1 METHGGIQSFFHFL
15 LWKVWNTLPNN
26 EELQKLLNVAA
37 QRLGTQP
44 EQLKQ
49 QAENGTLQKMLNN
62 LNANDA
68 AKLQQVLSD
77 KEAANKLLNSPQAQV
92 LLKKFLGK

>member
-1 METHGGIQSFFHFL
+1 M
-15 LWKVWNTLPNN
+15 PNN

-37 QRLGTQP
+37 QRLGTQT

>member
-1 METHGGIQSFFHFL
+1 M
-15 LWKVWNTLPNN
+15 PNN

-49 QAENGTLQKMLNN
+49 QAENGKLQKMLNN

-68 AKLQQVLSD
+68 ANLQQVLSD

>member
-1 METHGGIQSFFHFL
+1 M
-15 LWKVWNTLPNN
+15 PNN

-49 QAENGTLQKMLNN
+49 QAENGTQQKMLNN

>member
-1 METHGGIQSFFHFL
+1 M
-15 LWKVWNTLPNN
+15 PNN

-68 AKLQQVLSD
+68 AKLQQV
-77 KEAANKLLNSPQAQV
+77 
-92 LLKKFLGK
+92 

>member
-1 METHGGIQSFFHFL
+1 M
-15 LWKVWNTLPNN
+15 PNN

-44 EQLKQ
+44 EQL
-49 QAENGTLQKMLNN
+49 AENGTLQKMLNN

>member
-1 METHGGIQSFFHFL
+1 M
-15 LWKVWNTLPNN
+15 PNN

-37 QRLGTQP
+37 QRLGKQP

>member
-1 METHGGIQSFFHFL
+1 M
-15 LWKVWNTLPNN
+15 PNN
-26 EELQKLLNVAA
+26 DELQNLLKIAA

-44 EQLKQ
+44 EKLKQ
-49 QAENGTLQKMLNN
+49 QAENGTLQNMLNN
-62 LNANDA
+62 LNSNDA

-77 KEAANKLLNSPQAQV
+77 KDAANRLLSTPQAQI

>member
-1 METHGGIQSFFHFL
+1 MTA
-15 LWKVWNTLPNN
+15 LPNN
-26 EELQKLLNVAA
+26 DELQNLLKIAA
-37 QRLGTQP
+37 ERLGTQP
-44 EQLKQ
+44 DKLKQ
-49 QAENGTLQKMLNN
+49 QAENGNLQNMINN

-77 KEAANKLLNSPQAQV
+77 KDAANRLLSTPQAQI

>member
-1 METHGGIQSFFHFL
+1 
-15 LWKVWNTLPNN
+15 
-26 EELQKLLNVAA
+26 
-37 QRLGTQP
+37 
-44 EQLKQ
+44 
-49 QAENGTLQKMLNN
+49 MLNN

-92 LLKKFLGK
+92 LLKNFWANKKWGDGAWMT

>member
-1 METHGGIQSFFHFL
+1 METHGGIQSFFIFL

-37 QRLGTQP
+37 H
-44 EQLKQ
+44 
-49 QAENGTLQKMLNN
+49 
-62 LNANDA
+62 DA

>member
-1 METHGGIQSFFHFL
+1 M
-15 LWKVWNTLPNN
+15 PNN

-49 QAENGTLQKMLNN
+49 QAEHGTLQKMLNN

>member
-1 METHGGIQSFFHFL
+1 M
-15 LWKVWNTLPNN
+15 PNN

-44 EQLKQ
+44 EQLQQ

>member
-1 METHGGIQSFFHFL
+1 M
-15 LWKVWNTLPNN
+15 PNN

-49 QAENGTLQKMLNN
+49 QAENGTLNN

>member
-1 METHGGIQSFFHFL
+1 M
-15 LWKVWNTLPNN
+15 PNN

-49 QAENGTLQKMLNN
+49 QAENGTSQKMLNN

>member
-1 METHGGIQSFFHFL
+1 
-15 LWKVWNTLPNN
+15 
-26 EELQKLLNVAA
+26 
-37 QRLGTQP
+37 
-44 EQLKQ
+44 
-49 QAENGTLQKMLNN
+49 MLNN

-92 LLKKFLGK
+92 LLKNFLGK

>member
-1 METHGGIQSFFHFL
+1 M
-15 LWKVWNTLPNN
+15 PNN

-68 AKLQQVLSD
+68 AKLQQVFSD

>member
-1 METHGGIQSFFHFL
+1 M
-15 LWKVWNTLPNN
+15 PNN

-62 LNANDA
+62 DA

>member
-1 METHGGIQSFFHFL
+1 M
-15 LWKVWNTLPNN
+15 PNN

-37 QRLGTQP
+37 HRLGTQP

-68 AKLQQVLSD
+68 AKRQQVLSD
-77 KEAANKLLNSPQAQV
+77 KEAANKLLKSPQAQV

>member
-1 METHGGIQSFFHFL
+1 M
-15 LWKVWNTLPNN
+15 PNN

-37 QRLGTQP
+37 PRLGTQP

-49 QAENGTLQKMLNN
+49 HAQNGTLQKMLNN